1 MYLYRVRERIS
12 QGELARRCGVCT
24 QTINSIEN
32 NLQTPTRLTRGKI
45 ELVIGTEE
53 QEQEEKQND

>member
-45 ELVIGTEE
+45 ELVIGTGEE
-53 QEQEEKQND
+53 QEDKKND

>member
-1 MYLYRVRERIS
+1 MYRVRERIS

-45 ELVIGTEE
+45 ELVIG
-53 QEQEEKQND
+53 EEKQEEDNKND